1 MVLEQGL
8 LIGWEWGPN
17 GEKEPFKK
25 PGQKVILAERRA
37 QESDTV
43 MKRPGDLWTEL
54 CLMVPCLLR

>member
-1 MVLEQGL
+1 M
-8 LIGWEWGPN
+8 GWEWGPN

>member
-8 LIGWEWGPN
+8 LMGWEWGPT
-17 GEKEPFKK
+17 GAKEPFKK
-25 PGQKVILAERRA
+25 HGQKAILAEKRA

-54 CLMVPCLLR
+54 CLMVPSLLC